1 MKKFLALLLAFVMI
15 IAMVACDGEVED
27 PTKSETKAETEKP
40 TEAPTKAET
49 EEPTEDKEHESETE
63 APDPFED
70 LEVMSYEEYVAAEVD
85 SPVMIEAYVQ
95 AAQKYS
101 EQYGNTTLYLQ
112 DEDGAYFVYRYGCTA
127 EEYATLTAGTK
138 VQVKGYKSVWE
149 GEIEITDAEITV
161 IADAEPYIADAV
173 DLTDILANED
183 ELIKYQNQLATFK
196 GLTVEKIEYK
206 NGEPGNDIYVT
217 VKQGE
222 KSFDFCVESDL
233 IDPETDVYKAFA
245 EIQTGDVVN
254 ITAFVYWYKGVNAH
268 ITDVLTVMS
277 YEEYMA
283 AEVDSPVMIEAY
295 VQAAQKYSEQYGN
308 TTLYLQDKDGAYFVY
323 RYACTA
329 EEYAK
334 LTVGTKVRVN
344 GYKSVWEGEIEITD
358 ASLTIIVGADTY
370 VAEAVDLTNVL
381 SNEAELIKFQNQLA
395 VFKGLTIE
403 KIEYKNGQP
412 GNDIYVTVK
421 QGEKSFDFCVESD
434 LIDPETDVYKLF
446 AELKAG
452 DAVDI
457 TAFVYW
463 YKGVNAHITNVVVNG

>member
-1 MKKFLALLLAFVMI
+1 MI

-217 VKQGE
+217 VKLGE

-395 VFKGLTIE
+395 IFKGLTIE

-446 AELKAG
+446 AELKVG